1 MLPWLVLLSGTP
13 HLALLAPES
22 LMTGFYWAM
31 AWLALAAFVLA
42 EGLLLALLVR
52 LWRRGAP
59 RRDLAW
65 PALPALLAMV
75 MLGFV
80 LSALPGASSTV
91 ARADAASHLTLAGAC
106 FVESE
111 ASATPPAA
119 YSEPTLTINVTGK
132 PWWWEI
138 EYPEAG
144 FFTAAD
150 IYVPAGEVV
159 QLALTGAQQQH
170 RWWTP
175 QTGQYL
181 DVGPERITYLWLRAA
196 EPGTYEGRCL
206 SDCADP
212 RAYMPLR
219 IVAIAPDAFAA
230 WVQQQ
235 QTPPPTPDDPLAA
248 RGEELMRARGC
259 LACHSIQ
266 GISTRSRVGP
276 DLTNM
281 AQRQQ
286 IAGVVPYSTATMHD
300 WLIDP
305 AALKP
310 GTTMPR
316 LNMSD
321 EDIAALVAYMDTLK

>member
-1 MLPWLVLLSGTP
+1 MLPWLVLLGSTP
-13 HLALLAPES
+13 HPALLAPHA
-22 LMTGFYWAM
+22 LITGLYWAM

-65 PALPALLAMV
+65 PALPALLAV
-75 MLGFV
+75 V
-80 LSALPGASSTV
+80 LLSFSIWSLLGASSTV
-91 ARADAASHLTLAGAC
+91 ARADAATHITLAGAC
-106 FVESE
+106 FADTE
-111 ASATPPAA
+111 AAPAA
-119 YSEPTLTINVTGK
+119 YGEPALTINVTGK

-138 EYPEAG
+138 EYPEAE

-159 QLALTGAQQQH
+159 QLALTSSQQQH

-175 QTGQYL
+175 QLGQFL
-181 DVGPERITYLWLRAA
+181 DVAPESTTYLWLRAK

-206 SDCADP
+206 SECDDP

-219 IVAIAPDAFAA
+219 VVALAPDAFAA

-235 QTPPPTPDDPLAA
+235 QTPPPPPADPLAA
-248 RGEELMRARGC
+248 RGEELMRARTC
-259 LACHSIQ
+259 MACHSIQ

-286 IAGVVPYSTATMHD
+286 IAGVVPYSTAAMHD

-316 LNMSD
+316 LRLSD

>member
-1 MLPWLVLLSGTP
+1 MPS
-13 HLALLAPES
+13 LALPAPDS
-22 LMTGFYWAM
+22 LIMGLYWAM
-31 AWLALAAFVLA
+31 AWLTLAAFVLA

-52 LWRRGAP
+52 LWRRGAS

-65 PALPALLAMV
+65 PALPALLAVV
-75 MLGFV
+75 MFGFV
-80 LSALPGASSTV
+80 LSALPGASSTT
-91 ARADAASHLTLAGAC
+91 ARADAARHITLAGAC
-106 FVESE
+106 FADTE
-111 ASATPPAA
+111 AMPATYA
-119 YSEPTLTINVTGK
+119 EPTQTINVTGK

-138 EYPEAG
+138 EYPDAG

-159 QLALTGAQQQH
+159 QLALTSSQQQH

-175 QTGQYL
+175 QSGHYL
-181 DVGPERITYLWLRAA
+181 DVAPERTTYLWLRAD

-206 SDCADP
+206 NDCDDP

-219 IVAIAPDAFAA
+219 VVALAPDAFAA

-235 QTPPPTPDDPLAA
+235 QTPPPPPDDPLVA
-248 RGEELMRARGC
+248 RGEELMRARTC
-259 LACHSIQ
+259 MACHSIQ

-286 IAGVVPYSTATMHD
+286 IAGVVPYSTAAMHD

-316 LNMSD
+316 LNLSD

>member
-1 MLPWLVLLSGTP
+1 MPS
-13 HLALLAPES
+13 LALPAPDS
-22 LMTGFYWAM
+22 LIMGLYWAM

-52 LWRRGAP
+52 LWRRGAS
-59 RRDLAW
+59 RSDLAW
-65 PALPALLAMV
+65 PALPALLAAV
-75 MLGFV
+75 MFGFV
-80 LSALPGASSTV
+80 LSALPGASSTT
-91 ARADAASHLTLAGAC
+91 ARADAARHITLAGAC
-106 FVESE
+106 FADTE
-111 ASATPPAA
+111 AMPATYA
-119 YSEPTLTINVTGK
+119 EPTQTINVTGK

-138 EYPEAG
+138 EYPDAG

-159 QLALTGAQQQH
+159 QLALTSSQQQH

-175 QTGQYL
+175 QSGQYL
-181 DVGPERITYLWLRAA
+181 DVAPERTTYLWLRAD

-206 SDCADP
+206 NDCDDP

-219 IVAIAPDAFAA
+219 VVALAPDAFAA

-235 QTPPPTPDDPLAA
+235 QTPPPPPADPLAA
-248 RGEELMRARGC
+248 RGEELMRARTC
-259 LACHSIQ
+259 MACHSIQ

-286 IAGVVPYSTATMHD
+286 IAGVVPYSTAAMHD

-316 LNMSD
+316 LNLSD

>member
-1 MLPWLVLLSGTP
+1 MPS
-13 HLALLAPES
+13 LALPAPDS
-22 LMTGFYWAM
+22 LIMGLYWAM
-31 AWLALAAFVLA
+31 AWLTLAAFVLA

-52 LWRRGAP
+52 LWRRGAS

-65 PALPALLAMV
+65 PALPALLAVV
-75 MLGFV
+75 MFGFV
-80 LSALPGASSTV
+80 LSALPGASSTT
-91 ARADAASHLTLAGAC
+91 ARADAARHITLAGAC
-106 FVESE
+106 FADTE
-111 ASATPPAA
+111 AMPATYA
-119 YSEPTLTINVTGK
+119 EPTQTINVTGK

-138 EYPEAG
+138 EYPDAG

-159 QLALTGAQQQH
+159 QLALTSSQQQH

-175 QTGQYL
+175 QSGHYL
-181 DVGPERITYLWLRAA
+181 DVAPERTTYLWLRAD

-206 SDCADP
+206 NDCDDP

-219 IVAIAPDAFAA
+219 VVALAPDAFAA

-235 QTPPPTPDDPLAA
+235 QTPPPPPDDPLVA
-248 RGEELMRARGC
+248 RGEELMRARTC
-259 LACHSIQ
+259 MACHSIQ

-286 IAGVVPYSTATMHD
+286 IAGVVPYSTAAMHD

-316 LNMSD
+316 LNLSD
-321 EDIAALVAYMDTLK
+321 EDIAALVAYMDMLK